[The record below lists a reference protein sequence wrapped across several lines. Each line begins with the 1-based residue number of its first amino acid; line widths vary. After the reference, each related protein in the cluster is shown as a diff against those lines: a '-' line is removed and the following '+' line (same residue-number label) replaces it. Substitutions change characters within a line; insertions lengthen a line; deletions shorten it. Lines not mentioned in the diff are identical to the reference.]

1 MISSSRLACIG
12 QAKNCQVSRGY
23 DGSLFE
29 EGRKEINKGWD
40 NPVFHPISFETSTR
54 IRRFVP
60 SRWMNRRRNN
70 KSGIFFEPMNRLNL
84 HRHFKNFDIFKI
96 RLFSFQLRIL
106 NEIFLFLLRNFINRS
121 ERDRSTKK
129 NSIKKKKER
138 KKKSYLHFEFE
149 RRNSRKKFIFDR
161 DEKRLSSIKVSVYW

>member
-1 MISSSRLACIG
+1 
-12 QAKNCQVSRGY
+12 
-23 DGSLFE
+23 
-29 EGRKEINKGWD
+29 
-40 NPVFHPISFETSTR
+40 
-54 IRRFVP
+54 
-60 SRWMNRRRNN
+60 MNRRRNN

-129 NSIKKKKER
+129 NSIKKKKKE
-138 KKKSYLHFEFE
+138 KKNLTFTS
-149 RRNSRKKFIFDR
+149 NSNGETL
-161 DEKRLSSIKVSVYW
+161 EKNLSSIEMKNVCPPSKYLYTDSRIHPQGQGIRLKGTLPAEWNSFFF